1 MSIASQCPSC
11 CDCPVPVVQW
21 DSVSASLTKCGYLAK
36 NGLIYLRAEGS
47 GTITTSAYS
56 CGTRQQTLA
65 GALIITP
72 PSCSASSD
80 MVLTCTQAP
89 ECEEDPEYLDV
100 PPNASNI
107 VNSDYLFPQLEA
119 LAAVCNGFSSSARA
133 SSPTT
138 ISVNGTGSLS
148 GSLTFTFASEY
159 TTALLK
165 TNTLAAL
172 PAYDD
177 DWNDAAGSFANL
189 STDELSYSIRES
201 RYRIRFE
208 APQTGTGKCY
218 RVSWV
223 ERFVPEAGVGLTSIA
238 VLSPGEYRPAVD
250 IDPPPSGGTQAAAVA
265 VMSSDGEVASIRIL
279 HPGSGYVSAPTVTV
293 EAATM
298 GGATATGWTATLS
311 AEGQVS
317 AITGGTGGDY
327 LPIVGVI
334 GSGGSGAT
342 ATAVMDAQGGIASVT
357 VDSAGSGY
365 TTLIVG
371 ADGVFEDFIA
381 ADLLPSFGTETE
393 RCVEWG
399 GELPE
404 DYNPEDPDTWPILGD
419 GTNPYF
425 ELPVPEEDGLTSVAN
440 VRAFCDCA
448 ACPEPEEEP

>member
-1 MSIASQCPSC
+1 
-11 CDCPVPVVQW
+11 VVW
-21 DSVSASLTKCGYLAK
+21 Y
-36 NGLIYLRAEGS
+36 
-47 GTITTSAYS
+47 
-56 CGTRQQTLA
+56 TL
-65 GALIITP
+65 
-72 PSCSASSD
+72 
-80 MVLTCTQAP
+80 
-89 ECEEDPEYLDV
+89 
-100 PPNASNI
+100 SN
-107 VNSDYLFPQLEA
+107 
-119 LAAVCNGFSSSARA
+119 
-133 SSPTT
+133 
-138 ISVNGTGSLS
+138 
-148 GSLTFTFASEY
+148 EY
-159 TTALLK
+159 TTAQLK
-165 TNTLAAL
+165 TNGQSAL
-172 PAYDD
+172 PAYDN
-177 DWNDAAGSFANL
+177 DWNDTAGSFANL

-218 RVSWV
+218 RVSWD
-223 ERFVPEAGVGLTSIA
+223 ERFVPEAGVGLTSIS
-238 VLSPGEYRPAVD
+238 VLSPGEYRPNVD

-265 VMSSDGEVASIRIL
+265 VMSPDGEVASIRIL

-393 RCVEWG
+393 RCVEWD

-404 DYNPEDPDTWPILGD
+404 DYDPEDSDTWPILGD

-425 ELPVPEEDGLTSVAN
+425 ELPVPEEDGLTTVAN